1 MREFLLAVSAVACV
15 MIFHFTVIYPNL
27 EVKGYSNNK
36 SCTGECYR
44 EYVATYGTVVQQL
57 QAKQLQ
63 AAGDPFSSV
72 RSLWS
77 GCAAC
82 HGQNG
87 EGMAVFPALAGS
99 SADYIIEALTIYK
112 NKGTR
117 NAMSSTMWA
126 QAGQL
131 SEAEIQTLGELIET
145 EYK

>member
-1 MREFLLAVSAVACV
+1 MSDITKLMVVFIICFAGLIKV
-15 MIFHFTVIYPNL
+15 TYDNL
-27 EVKGYSNNK
+27 EYKGYPRNSNC
-36 SCTGECYR
+36 SGECYR
-44 EYVATYGTVVQQL
+44 DYVAKYGTVVDQL
-57 QAKQLQ
+57 KSQQLQ

-72 RSLWS
+72 RGLWG

-112 NKGTR
+112 NRGTR

-131 SEAEIQTLGELIET
+131 SEREIQLLGELVET
-145 EYK
+145 EMK

>member
-15 MIFHFTVIYPNL
+15 MVFHFTVIYPGL

-63 AAGDPFSSV
+63 AASDPFSNI
-72 RSLWS
+72 RSLWA

-126 QAGQL
+126 QASQL

>member
-1 MREFLLAVSAVACV
+1 MREFLLAVSAVAAI
-15 MIFHFTVIYPNL
+15 MTFHFGVIYPNL
-27 EVKGYSNNK
+27 EVKGYGNNK

-44 EYVATYGTVVQQL
+44 EYVAMYGSVVDQL
-57 QAKQLQ
+57 QAKQAE
-63 AAGDPFSSV
+63 AASDTFSSV
-72 RSLWS
+72 RGLWA

-99 SADYIIEALTIYK
+99 SADYIIEALTVYK

-131 SEAEIQTLGELIET
+131 SEREIQLLGELVET
-145 EYK
+145 EMK

>member
-15 MIFHFTVIYPNL
+15 MVFHFTVIYPGL

-63 AAGDPFSSV
+63 AASDPFSSV
-72 RSLWS
+72 RGLWA

-99 SADYIIEALTIYK
+99 SADYIVEALTIYK

-131 SEAEIQTLGELIET
+131 SEAEIQTLAELIET

>member
-15 MIFHFTVIYPNL
+15 MVFHFTVIYPGL

-63 AAGDPFSSV
+63 AASDPFSSV
-72 RSLWS
+72 RGLWA

-87 EGMAVFPALAGS
+87 EGLAVFPALAGS

>member
-15 MIFHFTVIYPNL
+15 MVFHFTVIYPGL

-63 AAGDPFSSV
+63 AASDPFSSV
-72 RSLWS
+72 RGLWA

-131 SEAEIQTLGELIET
+131 SEAEIQTLAELIET

>member
-1 MREFLLAVSAVACV
+1 MREFLLAVSAVACIMV
-15 MIFHFTVIYPNL
+15 FHFTVIYPGL
-27 EVKGYSNNK
+27 EVKGYSSNN

-57 QAKQLQ
+57 QAQQLQ

-99 SADYIIEALTIYK
+99 SADYIVEALTIYK

>member
-15 MIFHFTVIYPNL
+15 MVFHFTVIYPGL

-63 AAGDPFSSV
+63 AASDPFSSV
-72 RSLWS
+72 RGLWA

>member
-15 MIFHFTVIYPNL
+15 MVFHFTVIYPGL

-63 AAGDPFSSV
+63 AASDPFSSV
-72 RSLWS
+72 RGLWA

-112 NKGTR
+112 NKY
-117 NAMSSTMWA
+117 
-126 QAGQL
+126 L
-131 SEAEIQTLGELIET
+131 YLI
-145 EYK
+145 